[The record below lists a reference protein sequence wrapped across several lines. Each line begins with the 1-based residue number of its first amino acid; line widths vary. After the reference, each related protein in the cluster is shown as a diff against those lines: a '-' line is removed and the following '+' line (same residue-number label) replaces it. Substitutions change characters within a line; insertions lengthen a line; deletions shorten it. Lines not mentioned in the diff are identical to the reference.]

1 MGWLWRSPSRTGFF
15 HLCSSSFR
23 LRTLSGNHSSSLFQ
37 FSTVSSFLIASTRIG
52 IRQAS
57 AEQQIIGTC
66 SLSTNST
73 SSSSSSSSQVCP
85 ISDSSGQQQVFALR
99 TYKYVFVL
107 AQLIMGVGGAPLYT
121 LGVTFIDDNVS
132 RKMQPVYSGIFYSGT
147 MLGPALGYVLGG
159 QFLRLYVD
167 FDSISAEE

>member
-73 SSSSSSSSQVCP
+73 SSSSSSSQVCP